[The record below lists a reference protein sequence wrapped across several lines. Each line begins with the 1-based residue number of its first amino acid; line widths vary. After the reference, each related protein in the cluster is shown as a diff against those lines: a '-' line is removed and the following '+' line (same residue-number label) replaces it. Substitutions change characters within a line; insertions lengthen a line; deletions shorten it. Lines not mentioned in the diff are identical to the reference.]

1 MLALREEKE
10 TNEPT
15 KTETRSIEKT
25 KPTDSTLGRKET
37 DTPCTTPSDA
47 FILEMPDTVLDY
59 SEIAYSGE
67 DVSDE
72 APASRPKTTWEE
84 YQRKNA
90 SLMEEAAKMCTAN
103 AQSAH
108 NKSPLESAYEI
119 EGSAPDEET
128 IELDEESAEQS
139 EELELEDEDL
149 EEIKEVPEADICEMD
164 TLLKEDQIEEE
175 KLSDNDISNI
185 LEQSSEPVDL
195 IHTEETCIQNETY
208 EELLVVPKDASD
220 DENPVFVSLEE
231 ESDDLVY
238 SPEPVNYAPAST
250 NSTTSVKEAQEKN
263 KPEKLEKDIS
273 LNTED
278 SLYIS
283 ATQQDTKVETEDILD
298 DHSKK
303 FSNSVQAQKTL
314 KTITTGTLSA
324 PCSRDVFEETIK
336 ADKER
341 SRKLPHTVDMPTL
354 DKNEQAAAQL
364 SVTLPEQINA
374 QSIPAEKAEC
384 VSSELTKTKEEILT
398 VPAEKTSLFERLLT
412 ITQAACLLPLLFLQ
426 LSSLQGYGVRL
437 NHIIRSYFSA
447 DSESLLSICISLI
460 PIIMSLGLST
470 RALINAFIVVPVVKK
485 VEKKESFAD
494 IKVKGFYL
502 IDLMQISLLLPFS
515 FGMARPFVF
524 EFFKKPER
532 GWMLGKLVC
541 ELLYVLFIISVVQH
555 AYSAWNKVVISKYSA
570 SSVVLTCLPR
580 VWTCASSI
588 LQVFFFRYILDT
600 SLEIAMDHSK
610 LLDLIFATI
619 DNAYTVLEKVLP
631 HTVLH

>member
-1 MLALREEKE
+1 MLALREKKE
-10 TNEPT
+10 INEPT
-15 KTETRSIEKT
+15 KTETGLIETPKS
-25 KPTDSTLGRKET
+25 TDSTLDGKET

-67 DVSDE
+67 DESDE

-90 SLMEEAAKMCTAN
+90 SLMEEATKMCTAN

-108 NKSPLESAYEI
+108 NKSPLESAYEM
-119 EGSAPDEET
+119 EESAPDEEI
-128 IELDEESAEQS
+128 IELDEESREQS

-149 EEIKEVPEADICEMD
+149 EEIKEAPEVDACEMD
-164 TLLKEDQIEEE
+164 TSLEEDQIEEE
-175 KLSDNDISNI
+175 KIEDNDIPNI
-185 LEQSSEPVDL
+185 LEQSSELVDL
-195 IHTEETCIQNETY
+195 LHTEETCIQNETY
-208 EELLVVPKDASD
+208 EEPLDAPKNASD
-220 DENPVFVSLEE
+220 NESLVFVSLEE

-238 SPEPVNYAPAST
+238 SPEPMNYAPAST
-250 NSTTSVKEAQEKN
+250 NSTNSDEEAQEKN
-263 KPEKLEKDIS
+263 KLEKLEKDIS
-273 LNTED
+273 SNTED

-283 ATQQDTKVETEDILD
+283 ATQDTKVETEDILD
-298 DHSKK
+298 VHSKE
-303 FSNSVQAQKTL
+303 FSNSEQAQKTL

-324 PCSRDVFEETIK
+324 PCPRNVFEETIK

-354 DKNEQAAAQL
+354 DKNEQSAAQL
-364 SVTLPEQINA
+364 SATLPEKINT
-374 QSIPAEKAEC
+374 QSIPAEKTEC
-384 VSSELTKTKEEILT
+384 VSSELTKTKEGILT

-412 ITQAACLLPLLFLQ
+412 IAQAACLLPLLFLQ

-541 ELLYVLFIISVVQH
+541 ELLYVLFIISVAQH
-555 AYSAWNKVVISKYSA
+555 AYSAWNKVVISKDSA

-580 VWTCASSI
+580 VWACASSI
-588 LQVFFFRYILDT
+588 LQVFLFRYILDT
-600 SLEIAMDHSK
+600 SLEIAMDHKK

-619 DNAYTVLEKVLP
+619 DNTYTVLEKVLP